1 MLKKLNTVPR
11 LLMALLFRKYDL
23 WRIYS
28 IDLPC
33 APADISQVT
42 IRPIDDLTIF
52 DAPGLEDELRR
63 AEWHRP
69 GAIGIAAWSDA
80 KLAGVC
86 WLWPG
91 PLLGE
96 RNVGLQNSDSAE
108 LIQITVASWCRRM
121 GVGQTLIKHA
131 TSQLHALGYKRLY
144 AQIWWTNKASFHAF
158 QSCGWKH
165 VAWFLEFHPRLI
177 PRPWRFRFIRSAFLP
192 NRELLENWR
201 KSRPFNLKTDER
213 HSEQMQWQIANQSLR
228 LTISDLN
235 ITEYRFRALVSE
247 MPIAELI
254 GMAEPPLPPSE
265 SQVAGLAGA
274 VIRNFPFVGKLDT
287 FCRIGPWLRYVP
299 LRYTRS
305 LVERKGTFEEYL
317 DGFSSKSRKNI
328 RRSVR
333 KFEEAA
339 GESCWREYRTVED
352 VRPFHQLAAAIS
364 ERTYQTKLFNEG
376 VARTEDVRRRLE
388 AMAAHDQLRGYVLF
402 LSGEPVAFALCERRG
417 TTLLY
422 KTIGY
427 APEHRERS
435 PGTVLLW
442 YILQRFFAEAEF
454 RYLDFGEGEGFYK
467 EFFSN
472 LTLDCARVYY
482 FHARP
487 VLLLVVAIHR
497 WWNLTFETLAR
508 LPGMMRLVRGMR
520 RSLRRHAEAAIP
532 EHAKSV

>member
-1 MLKKLNTVPR
+1 MKLTTFPR
-11 LLMALLFRKYDL
+11 IILSLLFRKYDI

-28 IDLPC
+28 RDLLESSSEVSP
-33 APADISQVT
+33 IT
-42 IRPIDDLTIF
+42 ILPIDDLAIF
-52 DAPGLEDELRR
+52 NAPGLEDELRR
-63 AEWHRP
+63 AEWYRP
-69 GAIGIAAWSDA
+69 GAIGFAAWSDT

-96 RNVGLQNSDSAE
+96 RNVGIQNSDSAE

-121 GVGQTLIKHA
+121 GIGQALIKHA
-131 TSQLHALGYKRLY
+131 TSQLREMGYKRLY
-144 AQIWWTNKASFHAF
+144 AQIWWTNKASVHAF
-158 QSCGWKH
+158 LSCGWKH
-165 VAWFLEFHPRLI
+165 VAWFLQFDLRLLS
-177 PRPWRFRFIRSAFLP
+177 RPWRFRIIRSPFPSNPEILG
-192 NRELLENWR
+192 NWR
-201 KSRPFNLKTDER
+201 KSRPFSVKTAER
-213 HSEQMQWQIANQSLR
+213 NSEDMQWQIANQSLR

-247 MPIAELI
+247 TPIAELI
-254 GMAEPPLPPSE
+254 GMVEPPLPPRE
-265 SQVAGLAGA
+265 SQRSGLAGA

-287 FCRIGPWLRYVP
+287 FRRIGPWLRYVP

-317 DGFSSKSRKNI
+317 GGFSSKSRKNV

-339 GESCWREYRTVED
+339 GGCCWREYRTVED
-352 VRPFHQLAAAIS
+352 VGPFHQLAAAIS
-364 ERTYQTKLFNEG
+364 ERTYQTRLFNEG
-376 VARTEDVRRRLE
+376 VACTEDVRRLLE
-388 AMAAHDQLRGYVLF
+388 KMAANDQLRGYVLF
-402 LSGEPVAFALCERRG
+402 LGDEPVAFALCERKG
-417 TTLLY
+417 STLLY

-442 YILQRFFAEAEF
+442 YILQRFFADAEF

-472 LTLDCARVYY
+472 LTLDCARIYY
-482 FHARP
+482 FRARP

-497 WWNLTFETLAR
+497 GWNLAVETLAR
-508 LPGMMRLVRGMR
+508 MPGMMRLVRGMR
-520 RSLRRHAEAAIP
+520 RTLRRHAEAALP

>member
-1 MLKKLNTVPR
+1 
-11 LLMALLFRKYDL
+11 
-23 WRIYS
+23 
-28 IDLPC
+28 
-33 APADISQVT
+33 
-42 IRPIDDLTIF
+42 LTIF

-69 GAIGIAAWSDA
+69 GAIGLAAWNDA

-91 PLLGE
+91 SLLSE
-96 RNVGLQNSDSAE
+96 RNVGFQNSDSAE

-121 GVGQTLIKHA
+121 GIGQALIKHA
-131 TSQLHALGYKRLY
+131 TSQLHEMGYQRLY
-144 AQIWWTNKASFHAF
+144 AQIWWSNRASVHAF
-158 QSCGWKH
+158 QSCGWNH
-165 VAWFLEFHPRLI
+165 VAWFLQFYPRLL
-177 PRPWRFRFIRSAFLP
+177 PRPWRFRIIRSAFSSNP
-192 NRELLENWR
+192 KILENWR
-201 KSRPFNLKTDER
+201 KSRPFSLKTAER
-213 HSEQMQWQIANQSLR
+213 NSEQMQWQIANQSLR

-254 GMAEPPLPPSE
+254 GMAEPPLPPQE
-265 SQVAGLAGA
+265 SQRAGLAGA

-287 FCRIGPWLRYVP
+287 FRRIGPWLRYVP
-299 LRYTRS
+299 IRYTRS
-305 LVERKGTFEEYL
+305 LVERRGTFEEYL
-317 DGFSSKSRKNI
+317 DGFSAKSRKNI

-339 GESCWREYRTVED
+339 AGGCCWREYRTVED
-352 VRPFHQLAAAIS
+352 VGPFHQLAATIS
-364 ERTYQTKLFNEG
+364 ERTYQTRLFNEG
-376 VARTEDVRRRLE
+376 VACTEDVRRRLE
-388 AMAAHDQLRGYVLF
+388 KMAANDQLRGYVLF
-402 LSGEPVAFALCERRG
+402 LGDEPVAFALCERRG
-417 TTLLY
+417 NTLLY

-442 YILQRFFAEAEF
+442 YILQRFFADAEF
-454 RYLDFGEGEGFYK
+454 GYLDFGEGEGFYK
-467 EFFSN
+467 GFFSN

-497 WWNLTFETLAR
+497 CWNLTFETLAR

-520 RSLRRHAEAAIP
+520 RSLRRHAEAALP
-532 EHAKSV
+532 EQAKSV